1 MDKWSCC
8 AYLELPASEFAKNG
22 DAIYIVGLPNDGSGS
37 LVINVDCEG
46 SSATLPR
53 QINLYLGGKAANE
66 S

>member
-1 MDKWSCC
+1 MRSTLC
-8 AYLELPASEFAKNG
+8 LP
-22 DAIYIVGLPNDGSGS
+22 DDGPGT

-66 S
+66 F